1 MPTNEENIEQLKQAV
16 IKLSANKLDIVD
28 YSANNNMHVTR
39 YLDLKTA
46 YDNLKTR
53 VESLEL
59 WINNHITGNYI

>member
-16 IKLSANKLDIVD
+16 IKLSANKLDTVD
-28 YSANNNMHVTR
+28 YSANNNMHITR

-53 VESLEL
+53 VEALEL
-59 WINNHITGNYI
+59 WINNHITGNYV